1 MGISCAL
8 NSLMVQH
15 PGPDQSIKSSEIM
28 RTESGKCF
36 LKAVGFFFR
45 YRRLAIV
52 WWALASQLSL
62 LHSVVD
68 PDPGSGMNFFRIP
81 NLNF

>member
-1 MGISCAL
+1 MPDR
-8 NSLMVQH
+8 NPTLMVQH

-45 YRRLAIV
+45 SRQLAIV

-62 LHSVVD
+62 LPSVVD
-68 PDPGSGMNFFRIP
+68 PDLGSGIDFLWIP
-81 NLNF
+81 NLYF